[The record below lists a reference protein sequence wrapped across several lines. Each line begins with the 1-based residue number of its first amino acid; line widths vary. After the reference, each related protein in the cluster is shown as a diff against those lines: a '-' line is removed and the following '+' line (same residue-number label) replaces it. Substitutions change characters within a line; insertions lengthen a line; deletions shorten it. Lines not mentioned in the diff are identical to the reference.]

1 MKNRGIRISF
11 HFIIA
16 FVIIITLIAVFVSC
30 SLFNKD
36 EDDGKS
42 DGDNAAGTEP
52 GGEEEEEESKP
63 RYETLKNPLA
73 AKAALEKAGY
83 TVYLRTEGLGDDYE
97 AQLSATKVD
106 GENYEMI
113 SIVYCTS
120 AAVAKAN
127 LADAKEAIELAGDE
141 AEGYSAGKSGTV
153 VWMGTDAAIKAA
165 K

>member
-1 MKNRGIRISF
+1 MTAKRLLS
-11 HFIIA
+11 IIA
-16 FVIIITLIAVFVSC
+16 MLLFIMISLASC
-30 SLFNKD
+30 GSKKD
-36 EDDGKS
+36 NGGNADNDGK
-42 DGDNAAGTEP
+42 NNGTET
-52 GGEEEEEESKP
+52 GGEEEKKEESQPSYK
-63 RYETLKNPLA
+63 TLKNPEA

-83 TVYLRTEGLGDDYE
+83 TVYLRTEGLGDDFE
-97 AQLSATKVD
+97 AQLSANKKNDD
-106 GENYEMI
+106 GSYEMI

-141 AEGYSAGKSGTV
+141 ADGYSAGQSGTV

>member
-1 MKNRGIRISF
+1 MKKILSAILACVLVLGC
-11 HFIIA
+11 
-16 FVIIITLIAVFVSC
+16 VFALASC
-30 SLFNKD
+30 GGPNKD
-36 EDDGKS
+36 PE
-42 DGDNAAGTEP
+42 
-52 GGEEEEEESKP
+52 
-63 RYETLKNPLA
+63 A
-73 AKAALEKAGY
+73 AKAALEDAGY

-97 AQLSATKVD
+97 AQLSATKKNDD
-106 GENYEMI
+106 GSYEMI

-141 AEGYSAGKSGTV
+141 ADGYSAGQSGTV

>member
-1 MKNRGIRISF
+1 MKKILSAILACVLVLGC
-11 HFIIA
+11 
-16 FVIIITLIAVFVSC
+16 VFALASC
-30 SLFNKD
+30 GGPNKD
-36 EDDGKS
+36 PE
-42 DGDNAAGTEP
+42 
-52 GGEEEEEESKP
+52 
-63 RYETLKNPLA
+63 A
-73 AKAALEKAGY
+73 AKAALEEAGY

-141 AEGYSAGKSGTV
+141 AEGYSAGQSGTV
-153 VWMGTDAAIKAA
+153 VWMGTEAAIKAA